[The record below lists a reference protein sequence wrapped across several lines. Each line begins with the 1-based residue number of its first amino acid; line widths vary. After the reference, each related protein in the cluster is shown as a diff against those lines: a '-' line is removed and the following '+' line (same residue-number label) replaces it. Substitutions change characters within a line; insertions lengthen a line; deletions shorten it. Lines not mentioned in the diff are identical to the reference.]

1 MKKIIYI
8 LLLLTLVIPTSC
20 EKMPNEV
27 VDDFNL
33 GINSDFLEYTLVVEF
48 IDAANPQ
55 NPPQD
60 IELQILDNENNG
72 LLDSE
77 GEVEFSVDAGI
88 ASFILNPNSKPNGPE
103 DVKSFNLYAEAPG
116 FLPVNFQVD
125 FTENSKD
132 QNLTISMVNT
142 ETPPSG
148 VGSSIENLNLSNG
161 TLNNSATIEIPV
173 SDEKITGAAIKLEP
187 GTIFYD
193 ANGNQIFGESLNINF
208 THFDASGDT
217 SLSAFPGGFTPE
229 SVIGENGE
237 EENIYFVT
245 AGFAS
250 IDMDIDGI
258 NVKEFSKPIKVT
270 MEVDSNGFNLDTDAD
285 IKIGDQIPVWSYEV
299 ESGTWV
305 YEKTGTVVSNNVKM
319 EVSFE
324 TDHLT
329 WYNLD
334 FYSYTCYRSN
344 AITVNA
350 PGSSMGSYFYTELV
364 YAYNNQPV
372 GYYARKRMYLYDG
385 AQINYLRVPNN
396 IPMKVRIFNGSNWY
410 NKGNLIT
417 ETEPFI
423 ICTES
428 ATINLPS
435 SAFPQLVSAEVTI
448 ECPNSNFE
456 FKPSYWFYYREK
468 GARWWNYGYMH
479 SGKFQTYR
487 MKTGTTYEF
496 RTYFGGW
503 VTTEYT
509 LTNNENFIDIISNEI
524 CNFAL

>member
-1 MKKIIYI
+1 
-8 LLLLTLVIPTSC
+8 
-20 EKMPNEV
+20 MPNEV

-208 THFDASGDT
+208 THFDASGDA

-250 IDMDIDGI
+250 IEMDIDGI

-299 ESGTWV
+299 ESG
-305 YEKTGTVVSNNVKM
+305 
-319 EVSFE
+319 
-324 TDHLT
+324 
-329 WYNLD
+329 
-334 FYSYTCYRSN
+334 
-344 AITVNA
+344 
-350 PGSSMGSYFYTELV
+350 
-364 YAYNNQPV
+364 
-372 GYYARKRMYLYDG
+372 
-385 AQINYLRVPNN
+385 
-396 IPMKVRIFNGSNWY
+396 
-410 NKGNLIT
+410 
-417 ETEPFI
+417 
-423 ICTES
+423 
-428 ATINLPS
+428 
-435 SAFPQLVSAEVTI
+435 
-448 ECPNSNFE
+448 
-456 FKPSYWFYYREK
+456 
-468 GARWWNYGYMH
+468 
-479 SGKFQTYR
+479 
-487 MKTGTTYEF
+487 
-496 RTYFGGW
+496 
-503 VTTEYT
+503 
-509 LTNNENFIDIISNEI
+509 
-524 CNFAL
+524 